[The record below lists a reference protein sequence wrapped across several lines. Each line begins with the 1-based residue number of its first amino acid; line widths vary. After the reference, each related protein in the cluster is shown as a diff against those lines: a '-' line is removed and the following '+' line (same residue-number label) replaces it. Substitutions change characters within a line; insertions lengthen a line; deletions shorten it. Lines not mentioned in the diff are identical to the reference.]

1 MKIVANLIV
10 IAVLAVF
17 AYAIIS
23 ILIRDSKNKKEKDE
37 LANNGVSTQAVITD
51 VRSRSGE
58 NSGYINITLA
68 FRFSTDT
75 GSEVNGKADAVI
87 NAMYTGK
94 YQPGEKVNIRYLRSN
109 PGRVLVDIPNP
120 LLKKKKL

>member
-51 VRSRSGE
+51 VRSRSGGG
-58 NSGYINITLA
+58 GYMNITLA

-75 GSEVNGKADAVI
+75 GSEVNSKADAVI
-87 NAMYTGK
+87 NAMDTGK